1 MDVPNNGEEEE
12 IGTSRTMVNN
22 NNNNSNN
29 PTLLN
34 LIDFPTITSP
44 PFQQNNYHYKPLS
57 EEEEIKL
64 TTLTLGFPCYHKD
77 FNPLPQS
84 SLSPS
89 TNQDSHPLYPWAKVQ
104 PGKVHSLEYLL
115 ANGIFEIKGQLKC
128 NECKHE
134 YEMRLDLVK
143 EFNKVK
149 GFIVMNKH
157 KMYDRAPAI
166 WKNPPYPTCPMC
178 EHRYSVRPVLI
189 DGHHLNIDY
198 YNFNWLFLLLTQF
211 LESCTLY
218 HLKYF
223 LMVNQ
228 IHRTGA
234 KDRLLYLAYLNLC
247 KQLDPS
253 GPFDR

>member
-1 MDVPNNGEEEE
+1 MAILLEMDVDNNGEEEE
-12 IGTSRTMVNN
+12 IIGTSRTVVNN

-77 FNPLPQS
+77 FIP
-84 SLSPS
+84 
-89 TNQDSHPLYPWAKVQ
+89 DSHPLYPWAKVQ

-115 ANGIFEIKGQLKC
+115 ANRIFDIKGQLKC
-128 NECKHE
+128 TDCKYE
-134 YEMRLDLVK
+134 YEMRLDLVR
-143 EFNKVK
+143 EFNKVRR
-149 GFIVMNKH
+149 FIEMNKDN
-157 KMYDRAPAI
+157 MYDRAPAI
-166 WKNPPYPTCPMC
+166 WKHPPYPTCPMC
-178 EHRYSVRPVLI
+178 KHENSAKPVLT
-189 DGHHLNIDY
+189 DDHLKTDC

-211 LESCTLY
+211 LGSCTLS
-218 HLKYF
+218 HLKVYC
-223 LMVNQ
+223 MYNE

-234 KDRLLYLAYLNLC
+234 KDRVLYLAYLNLC